1 MNKLILLL
9 AFVLCGCVATTD
21 LPTIPD
27 YDYFES
33 LDLTPAQNA
42 KIGALES
49 ACFTLMTVFAAL
61 GALFLVVSTFIGG
74 IGRNAGFVMI
84 VLAAGAG
91 CAPFVIVDLVTNVW
105 FKVFIYL
112 LVTSAILYAV
122 WQGFHTHKQ
131 YKDSLPLP
139 DKPIE

>member
-1 MNKLILLL
+1 MLS
-9 AFVLCGCVATTD
+9 GCVATTD
-21 LPTIPD
+21 LPPIPD
-27 YDYFES
+27 YDYFEA
-33 LDLTPAQNA
+33 LDLTPAESA

-49 ACFTLMTVFAAL
+49 ACFTMMTVFAAL

-74 IGRNAGFVMI
+74 VGRNAGFVMI

-105 FKVFIYL
+105 FKAFIYL

-131 YKDSLPLP
+131 YKDALPQP

>member
-1 MNKLILLL
+1 VNKLILLL
-9 AFVLCGCVATTD
+9 AFVLCGCVATPE
-21 LPTIPD
+21 LPDVP

-33 LDLTPAQNA
+33 LDLTPDQNA

-49 ACFTLMTVFAAL
+49 ACFTMMTVFAAL

-91 CAPFVIVDLVTNVW
+91 CAPFVIVDLVTNIW
-105 FKVFIYL
+105 FKIFVYL
-112 LVTSAILYAV
+112 LVTSAIIYAV

-131 YKDSLPLP
+131 YKDALPLP

>member
-9 AFVLCGCVATTD
+9 AFVLCGCVATPE
-21 LPTIPD
+21 LPDVP

-33 LDLTPAQNA
+33 LDLTPDQNA

-49 ACFTLMTVFAAL
+49 ACFTMMTVFAAL

-91 CAPFVIVDLVTNVW
+91 CAPFVIVDLVTNIW

-122 WQGFHTHKQ
+122 WQGFNTHKQ
-131 YKDSLPLP
+131 YKEALPLP